1 MECVMHHPQ
10 VQREHVRPDGNA
22 ASGTPC
28 FQSILALTDLS
39 ARSQPAVE
47 RAARL
52 AADHGAL
59 LKLMYAPASLAPLAH
74 AEAATALAALARA
87 MGARFDVLV
96 KQVAIS
102 SGGLAQIVDEARHA
116 DLVVLRH
123 ERDRSPGAFFTGQPV
138 ERLLRQLRCP
148 VLVTRLAARPRYG
161 RILVAVDFTPASHE
175 LVSLAHGLDANAALE
190 LFHAL
195 NTMHE
200 SKLRYAEVSDHAI
213 RTYRHDCQRQARE
226 RLFSLTDSSSARR
239 NRVLSTIGRGDPARQ
254 ATVQQQHARAELLVV
269 GKRRAHPLADF
280 FFGSVA
286 QRVLCWATG
295 DVLVVPTDRRG
306 YSPSAVMPRKLQAAR

>member
-1 MECVMHHPQ
+1 MECVMHQPQ
-10 VQREHVRPDGNA
+10 AQREHVRPGGDT
-22 ASGTPC
+22 ASGTPF
-28 FQSILALTDLS
+28 FQSILAVTDLS
-39 ARSQPAVE
+39 ARSLHAVE

-59 LKLMYAPASLAPLAH
+59 LKLMYAPANLAPLAH
-74 AEAATALAALARA
+74 AEAATALAGLARA
-87 MGARFDVLV
+87 MGARFGVLV
-96 KQVAIS
+96 KQVAAAG
-102 SGGLAQIVDEARHA
+102 GGLAQIVDEARHA
-116 DLVVLRH
+116 DLVVLGH
-123 ERDRSPGAFFTGQPV
+123 WRDRSPGAFFAGQPV

-148 VLVTRLAARPRYG
+148 VLVTRLATRQRYG
-161 RILVAVDFTPASHE
+161 RILVAVDFTPASRA
-175 LVSLAHGLDANAALE
+175 LVSLAHGLDADASLE

-195 NTMHE
+195 NTLHE
-200 SKLRYAEVSDHAI
+200 SRLRYAEVSDHAI

-286 QRVLCWATG
+286 QRVLCWATA
-295 DVLVVPTDRRG
+295 DVLVVPGERREDAPPVVV
-306 YSPSAVMPRKLQAAR
+306 SRKLREAR

>member
-1 MECVMHHPQ
+1 MHQPLA
-10 VQREHVRPDGNA
+10 QREHVRPGGDA
-22 ASGTPC
+22 ASGTPS

-39 ARSQPAVE
+39 ARSLHAVE

-59 LKLMYAPASLAPLAH
+59 LKLMYAPANLAPLAH
-74 AEAATALAALARA
+74 AEAATELAGLARA
-87 MGARFDVLV
+87 MSARFDVLV
-96 KQVAIS
+96 KQVAGAG
-102 SGGLAQIVDEARHA
+102 GGLAQVVDEARHA

-138 ERLLRQLRCP
+138 ERLLRQLHCP
-148 VLVTRLAARPRYG
+148 VLATRPHTRLRYG

-175 LVSLAHGLDANAALE
+175 LVSLAHGLDAHASLE

-195 NTMHE
+195 NAMHE
-200 SKLRYAEVSDHAI
+200 SKLRYADVSDHAL
-213 RTYRHDCQRQARE
+213 RTYRHDCQRRARE
-226 RLFSLTDSSSARR
+226 RLLWLTDSSSARR
-239 NRVLSTIGRGDPARQ
+239 NRVMSTLGRGDPARQ
-254 ATVQQQHARAELLVV
+254 ATVQQQHARADLLVV

-295 DVLVVPTDRRG
+295 DVLVVPTDRRDEAAAF
-306 YSPSAVMPRKLQAAR
+306 AVPPKLQALR

>member
-1 MECVMHHPQ
+1 MHHPQ
-10 VQREHVRPDGNA
+10 AHREHVRPDGNA
-22 ASGTPC
+22 AAGTP
-28 FQSILALTDLS
+28 FLQSILALTDLS
-39 ARSQPAVE
+39 ARGQHAVE

-59 LKLMYAPASLAPLAH
+59 LKLMYAPANFEPLAH
-74 AEAATALAALARA
+74 AEAATGLAGLARA
-87 MGARFDVLV
+87 LSARFGVLV
-96 KQVAIS
+96 KQVAVS
-102 SGGLAQIVDEARHA
+102 SGGLAQVVDEARHA

-138 ERLLRQLRCP
+138 ERLLRRVRCP

-175 LVSLAHGLDANAALE
+175 LVSIAHGLDAHASLE

-195 NTMHE
+195 NAMHE
-200 SKLRYAEVSDHAI
+200 SKLRYADVSDHAI
-213 RTYRHDCQRQARE
+213 RTYRHDCQRRARE

-239 NRVLSTIGRGDPARQ
+239 NRVLSTLGRGDPARQ
-254 ATVQQQHARAELLVV
+254 ATVQQQHARADLLVV

-280 FFGSVA
+280 FVGSVA

-295 DVLVVPTDRRG
+295 DVLVVPTDRRDEAA
-306 YSPSAVMPRKLQAAR
+306 AVAMPRKLQALR